1 MKDFA
6 GKIAVITGGGT
17 GMGRELA
24 RQLVA
29 EGCNVAMCDVS
40 AAAMAETKRLC
51 EVEKL
56 PQGLRITTH
65 IADVSI
71 EDQLLRFRDELAEQQ
86 GTDRIHL
93 LFNNAG
99 IGGGGSLFTNTREQ
113 WEKTFNI
120 CWGGVYLGVRTF
132 LPLLLK
138 ADEGHIVNTSS
149 VNGFW
154 ASVGPGVSHTAYS
167 AAKFAVK
174 GFTEA
179 LINDLRLNAPH
190 IKCSVV
196 MPGHIG
202 TSIVSNSRKIQS
214 GSESERL
221 SETEI
226 AVTRQRLNGIG
237 IDTAPMSDEDIQQIA
252 ADRARTFRDELTEQ
266 QATDKIHLLFNNAG
280 IGGGGSLFTNTREQW
295 EKTFNICWGGV
306 YLGVRTFLPMLV
318 KADEAHI
325 VNTSSVNGFW
335 ASVGIGVSHTAY
347 SAAKFAVKGFTE
359 ALINDLRLNAPHVK
373 CSVVMPGH
381 IGTSIVSN
389 SRKIQSGS
397 DSDRLSE
404 NEVLTTRQRLKGM
417 GIDTA
422 PMSDEDIQK
431 IALDRARTFRDE
443 APTTAA
449 TAARTILDGVKADRW
464 RILVGDDAHRLDERV
479 RQAPERAYEPEF
491 YQSFAA
497 EVGWRLG

>member
-29 EGCNVAMCDVS
+29 EGCNVAMCDIS
-40 AAAMAETKRLC
+40 MSAMAETKRLC

-65 IADVSI
+65 IADVSV
-71 EDQLLRFRDELAEQQ
+71 EDQLLHFRDEIAEQQ
-86 GTDRIHL
+86 GTDKIHL

-120 CWGGVYLGVRTF
+120 CWGGVYLGIRTF
-132 LPLLLK
+132 LPMMMK
-138 ADEGHIVNTSS
+138 ADEAHIVNTSS

-154 ASVGPGVSHTAYS
+154 ASVGMLRSHTAYS

-202 TSIVSNSRKIQS
+202 TSIMSNSRKVQS
-214 GSESERL
+214 G
-221 SETEI
+221 T
-226 AVTRQRLNGIG
+226 
-237 IDTAPMSDEDIQQIA
+237 
-252 ADRARTFRDELTEQ
+252 
-266 QATDKIHLLFNNAG
+266 
-280 IGGGGSLFTNTREQW
+280 
-295 EKTFNICWGGV
+295 
-306 YLGVRTFLPMLV
+306 
-318 KADEAHI
+318 
-325 VNTSSVNGFW
+325 
-335 ASVGIGVSHTAY
+335 
-347 SAAKFAVKGFTE
+347 
-359 ALINDLRLNAPHVK
+359 
-373 CSVVMPGH
+373 
-381 IGTSIVSN
+381 
-389 SRKIQSGS
+389 

-404 NEVLTTRQRLKGM
+404 SEVALMRTRLGM
-417 GIDTA
+417 AGMDTA
-422 PMSDEDIQK
+422 NMSDEQLQ
-431 IALDRARTFRDE
+431 AFAVEQARAFLED

-449 TAARTILDGVKADRW
+449 QAAKIILDGVRAERW

-479 RQAPERAYEPEF
+479 RGAPEKAYDLDF

>member
-6 GKIAVITGGGT
+6 GKTAVITGGGT

-29 EGCNVAMCDVS
+29 EGCKVAMCDVS
-40 AAAMAETKRLC
+40 TDAMAETKRLC
-51 EVEKL
+51 EVERL

-65 IADVSI
+65 VADVSI
-71 EDQLLRFRDELAEQQ
+71 EDQLTRFRDELIEQQ
-86 GTDRIHL
+86 ATDRIHL

-154 ASVGPGVSHTAYS
+154 ASIGMGVSHTAYS

-202 TSIVSNSRKIQS
+202 TSIVSNSRKVQS
-214 GSESERL
+214 G
-221 SETEI
+221 T
-226 AVTRQRLNGIG
+226 
-237 IDTAPMSDEDIQQIA
+237 
-252 ADRARTFRDELTEQ
+252 
-266 QATDKIHLLFNNAG
+266 
-280 IGGGGSLFTNTREQW
+280 
-295 EKTFNICWGGV
+295 
-306 YLGVRTFLPMLV
+306 
-318 KADEAHI
+318 
-325 VNTSSVNGFW
+325 
-335 ASVGIGVSHTAY
+335 
-347 SAAKFAVKGFTE
+347 
-359 ALINDLRLNAPHVK
+359 
-373 CSVVMPGH
+373 
-381 IGTSIVSN
+381 
-389 SRKIQSGS
+389 
-397 DSDRLSE
+397 DSDRLSDD
-404 NEVLTTRQRLKGM
+404 EVALMRVRLSAAGTDVSEM
-417 GIDTA
+417 SDDDVQALAAERARSFRDDA
-422 PMSDEDIQK
+422 PM
-431 IALDRARTFRDE
+431 
-443 APTTAA
+443 TAA
-449 TAARTILDGVKADRW
+449 AAAKVILDGVKAGQW
-464 RILVGDDAHRLDERV
+464 RILVGDDARRLDERV
-479 RQAPERAYEPEF
+479 RQSPERAYEADF
-491 YQSFAA
+491 YQSFAN

>member
-40 AAAMAETKRLC
+40 AEAMAETKRLC
-51 EVEKL
+51 EVKKL
-56 PQGLRITTH
+56 PQGLRVTTH

-71 EDQLLRFRDELAEQQ
+71 EDQLKRFRDELSQLQA
-86 GTDRIHL
+86 TDKIHL

-113 WEKTFNI
+113 WERTFNI

-132 LPLLLK
+132 LPMLLK

-154 ASVGPGVSHTAYS
+154 ASVGMGVSHTAYS

-202 TSIVSNSRKIQS
+202 TSIISNSRKIQS
-214 GSESERL
+214 G
-221 SETEI
+221 TE
-226 AVTRQRLNGIG
+226 
-237 IDTAPMSDEDIQQIA
+237 
-252 ADRARTFRDELTEQ
+252 
-266 QATDKIHLLFNNAG
+266 
-280 IGGGGSLFTNTREQW
+280 
-295 EKTFNICWGGV
+295 
-306 YLGVRTFLPMLV
+306 
-318 KADEAHI
+318 
-325 VNTSSVNGFW
+325 
-335 ASVGIGVSHTAY
+335 
-347 SAAKFAVKGFTE
+347 
-359 ALINDLRLNAPHVK
+359 
-373 CSVVMPGH
+373 
-381 IGTSIVSN
+381 
-389 SRKIQSGS
+389 S
-397 DSDRLSE
+397 DSLSA
-404 NEVLTTRQRLKGM
+404 NEILAARQRLKGM
-417 GIDTA
+417 GIDQTS
-422 PMSDEDIQK
+422 MSDEDVQQ
-431 IALDRARTFRDE
+431 IALDRARTFREE
-443 APTTAA
+443 APTTAS
-449 TAARTILDGVKADRW
+449 AAAKTILDGVKEGRW
-464 RILVGDDAHRLDERV
+464 RILVGDDAHWLDERV
-479 RQAPERAYEPEF
+479 RESPERAYDVEF
-491 YQSFAA
+491 YQSFAKDT
-497 EVGWRLG
+497 GWRLG